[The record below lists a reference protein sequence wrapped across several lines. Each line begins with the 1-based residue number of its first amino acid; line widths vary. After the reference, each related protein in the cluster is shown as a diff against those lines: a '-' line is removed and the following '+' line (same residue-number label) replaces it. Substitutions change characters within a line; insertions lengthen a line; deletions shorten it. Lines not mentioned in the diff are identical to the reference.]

1 MKIRSKINYLN
12 NASIKNYRIYIG
24 ERKKF
29 HFKLFYKRQVHNIIN
44 TVKGINPFFLLY
56 FNKSYIM
63 AVFMLH

>member
-29 HFKLFYKRQVHNIIN
+29 HFKYKI
-44 TVKGINPFFLLY
+44 
-56 FNKSYIM
+56 
-63 AVFMLH
+63 